1 MEVERNNQNQRL
13 KPDLSEIEDSN
24 STPKKTCMTSP
35 SASLTPS
42 KEYNFV
48 NMRRGIMIS
57 EHDSVS
63 SSKSKFE
70 IIDDE
75 EDVSKL
81 NLFENESR
89 FANEYIQ
96 LEMLGSGNFGKVYRC
111 QNKTDK

>member
-1 MEVERNNQNQRL
+1 M

-42 KEYNFV
+42 KDMNFV
-48 NMRRGIMIS
+48 NVRRGIMLS

-63 SSKSKFE
+63 SSQSKYD

-75 EDVSKL
+75 EDVS
-81 NLFENESR
+81 N
-89 FANEYIQ
+89 
-96 LEMLGSGNFGKVYRC
+96 
-111 QNKTDK
+111 